1 MFKQITI
8 FKALLCFLLFV
19 NLSAQSPGEFRFQKA
34 DGLKLLIYDDYMAP
48 ASNKILANFHDIEY
62 VIDGDGFL
70 QLGVFGEIYVEGL
83 TVHEVTELIREKFR
97 KYAKDLTII
106 VTPMIRLVLKG
117 EFGKNGMYRFS
128 PNTSF
133 WDVVAEAGGM
143 TNSLAAENMYIMRDG
158 DIIYADFIKSL
169 TTGASL
175 NELGLKSGDELIAPR
190 INRISFNAIMRY
202 VNFFASIILLY
213 YAISNKGND

>member
-1 MFKQITI
+1 MFRQIITFI
-8 FKALLCFLLFV
+8 LPFCFLS
-19 NLSAQSPGEFRFQKA
+19 LSSVLAQNVEEFRFQKA
-34 DGLKLLIYDDYMAP
+34 DGLKLLIYDDYMEP
-48 ASNKILANFHDIEY
+48 QSNKILANFHDVEY

-70 QLGVFGEIYVEGL
+70 QLGAFGEIYIEGL
-83 TVHEVTELIREKFR
+83 TVREVTDLFREKFR
-97 KYAKDLTII
+97 KYGKDLTII

-158 DIIYADFIKSL
+158 DIVYADFIKSL
-169 TTGASL
+169 STGVSL
-175 NELGLKSGDELIAPR
+175 DELGLKSGDELIAPR

-213 YAISNKGND
+213 YAISNKGSN

>member
-1 MFKQITI
+1 MLQRFT
-8 FKALLCFLLFV
+8 LFILMV
-19 NLSAQSPGEFRFQKA
+19 SHVLSSPLWAQETEEFRFQKA
-34 DGLKLLIYDDYMAP
+34 DGLKLLIYDDYMEP

-62 VIDGDGFL
+62 IIDGDGFL
-70 QLGVFGEIYVEGL
+70 QLGAFGEIYVKGL
-83 TVHEVTELIREKFR
+83 TVHQVTELLRDRFR

-117 EFGKNGMYRFS
+117 EFGQSGMYRFS

-143 TNSLAAENMYIMRDG
+143 SNSLAAENMYILREG
-158 DIIYADFIKSL
+158 EIVYTNFVESL
-169 TTGASL
+169 STGASL
-175 NELGLKSGDELIAPR
+175 DELGLQSGDEIIAPR

-202 VNFFASIILLY
+202 VNFFVSIVLLY
-213 YAISNKGND
+213 YAVSNKGKN

>member
-1 MFKQITI
+1 MLQRLLIISIVTCLTLTS
-8 FKALLCFLLFV
+8 ALF
-19 NLSAQSPGEFRFQKA
+19 AQNTQEFRFQKA
-34 DGLKLLIYDDYMAP
+34 DGLKLLIYDDFMEP
-48 ASNKILANFHDIEY
+48 ASNKVLSNYHDIEY

-70 QLGVFGEIYVEGL
+70 QLGVFGEILVEGL
-83 TVHEVTELIREKFR
+83 TVRETTELLREKFR

-117 EFGKNGMYRFS
+117 EFGKAGMYRFS

-143 TNSLAAENMYIMRDG
+143 SNSLVAENMYIMREG
-158 DIIYADFIKSL
+158 EIVYADFIESL
-169 TTGASL
+169 STGVSL
-175 NELGLKSGDELIAPR
+175 DELGLKSGDEIIAPR

-202 VNFFASIILLY
+202 VNFVVSIILLY
-213 YAISNKGND
+213 YAVSNKGNN